1 MQEILAA
8 LQEPVIGVVVAV
20 IFGALF
26 GSFGNVVIH
35 RLPKM
40 MEREWHAQC
49 AELNGNAPEPSPRY
63 NLMVPASAC
72 PTCARA
78 IKASENIPIVSW
90 LALGGKCKGCKA
102 PISPRYP
109 IVELVAAILAGAAVY
124 KFGWNA
130 KGCAAFVLLYA
141 LLVLTFIDADTQL
154 LPDQITLP
162 LVWLG
167 LIVNYFGLF
176 VDLPTALWGA
186 VAGYLVL
193 WVVYWVFKLVTGKE
207 GMGYGDFKLLAAI
220 GAWLGWQVL
229 PSVILLSSVA
239 GAAWGIFS
247 ILRGAMQRGSAM
259 PFGPY
264 LAAGGVAALFF
275 SGALM
280 RLFLPH

>member
-1 MQEILAA
+1 MQELLAA
-8 LQEPVIGVVVAV
+8 LQEPAIGVTVAV
-20 IFGALF
+20 VFGALL

-40 MEREWHAQC
+40 MEREWTAQC
-49 AELNGNAPEPSPRY
+49 AELNGKEPEASPRY

-72 PTCARA
+72 PGCARP
-78 IKASENIPIVSW
+78 IKATENIPIISW
-90 LALGGKCKGCKA
+90 LALGGKCKGCKS
-102 PISPRYP
+102 PISIRYP
-109 IVELVAAILAGAAVY
+109 IVELIAAILAGAAVY

-130 KGCAAFVLLYA
+130 KGGAAFVFLYA

-186 VAGYLVL
+186 VLGYLIL
-193 WVVYWVFKLVTGKE
+193 WSVYWLFKLVTGKE

-229 PSVILLSSVA
+229 PAVILLSSVA

-247 ILRGAMQRGSAM
+247 VLRGTMQRGSAM

-275 SGALM
+275 GSALM

>member
-1 MQEILAA
+1 MQELLAA
-8 LQEPVIGVVVAV
+8 LQEPVIGVVVAA

-40 MEREWHAQC
+40 MEREWLAQC
-49 AELNGNAPEPSPRY
+49 AELNGKEPETGPRY

-90 LALGGKCKGCKA
+90 LALGGKCKGCKS

-109 IVELVAAILAGAAVY
+109 IVELVAAILAGAAAY

-130 KGCAAFVLLYA
+130 KGCAAFIFLYA

-186 VAGYLVL
+186 VGGYLVL

-229 PSVILLSSVA
+229 PAVILLSSVA
-239 GAAWGIFS
+239 GALWGIFS
-247 ILRGAMQRGSAM
+247 IVRGSMQRGSAM

-275 SGALM
+275 GGALM